1 MRVVFDT
8 NVLLSSTLWD
18 GSVAQKLLFKF
29 INADCAIFSSPPII
43 AEYQKVLKRDF
54 DYSDDDIVKIMEK
67 VLSFLKIIKPAK
79 KVDIV
84 KDDPE
89 DNKIIECALASKSSY
104 IITYDHHLLKFGK
117 IMGIEIMTPEQT
129 LKIL

>member
-18 GSVAQKLLFKF
+18 RSVAQRLLFKL
-29 INADCAIFSSPPII
+29 INTNSTIFSSLPII
-43 AEYQKVLKRDF
+43 AEYQKVLRRDF
-54 DYSDDDIVKIMEK
+54 DYFEEDIIKIMEK
-67 VLSFLKIIKPAK
+67 VLSFITLIKPTQ

-84 KDDPE
+84 KDDPD
-89 DNKIIECALASKSSY
+89 DNKIIECALASKSPY
-104 IITYDHHLLKFGK
+104 IITYDNHLLKFGK
-117 IMGIEIMTPEQT
+117 IMEIEIITPEQA